1 MDVVRIEEK
10 HKKRRSLYESRIG
23 RTVSKYRSAQEYMRL
38 LYAAVLETI
47 HDVEANVHVR
57 IGLKPQRR
65 SEALRLVLYKLESL
79 EKNLKTA
86 NRTLNDLRTLR
97 RLLLEDRVA
106 IARTPAAAVSEAE
119 IQEYDGAC

>member
-1 MDVVRIEEK
+1 MSHELDGPFQSIE
-10 HKKRRSLYESRIG
+10 G
-23 RTVSKYRSAQEYMRL
+23 AQEYMRL
-38 LYAAVLETI
+38 LYAAVLETR
-47 HDVEANVHVR
+47 HDVEANVHVQ